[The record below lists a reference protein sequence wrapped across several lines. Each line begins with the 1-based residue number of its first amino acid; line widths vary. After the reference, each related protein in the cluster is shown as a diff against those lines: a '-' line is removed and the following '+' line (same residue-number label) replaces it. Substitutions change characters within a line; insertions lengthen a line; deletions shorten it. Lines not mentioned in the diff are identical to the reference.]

1 VRLRAHALGL
11 AHLQG
16 RASRGFALRS
26 GTLFAIAPGMA
37 QAFATDSFRSVSNQP
52 GSFEGESADADQR
65 LRIEEECLEV
75 SAVSPSELNVLRA
88 WVRRINGTTY
98 AQPYFVE
105 GPPGHFRL
113 YVGEA
118 AERVRTAQGI
128 Q

>member
-1 VRLRAHALGL
+1 MGVRAGIVFAKLDVMAHGAVD
-11 AHLQG
+11 
-16 RASRGFALRS
+16 
-26 GTLFAIAPGMA
+26 M
-37 QAFATDSFRSVSNQP
+37 QP
-52 GSFEGESADADQR
+52 MNHDDHMDEER
-65 LRIEEECLEV
+65 VRIGDECLE
-75 SAVSPSELNVLRA
+75 LNPVTTEEVKELRA

-128 Q
+128 R

>member
-1 VRLRAHALGL
+1 
-11 AHLQG
+11 
-16 RASRGFALRS
+16 
-26 GTLFAIAPGMA
+26 MA
-37 QAFATDSFRSVSNQP
+37 QSAIEIRSEEHPDEERV
-52 GSFEGESADADQR
+52 
-65 LRIEEECLEV
+65 RIGAECLE
-75 SAVSPSELNVLRA
+75 LNPISTEEVTVLRA

-98 AQPYFVE
+98 AQPFLVE

>member
-1 VRLRAHALGL
+1 MAHSA
-11 AHLQG
+11 
-16 RASRGFALRS
+16 
-26 GTLFAIAPGMA
+26 
-37 QAFATDSFRSVSNQP
+37 VEP
-52 GSFEGESADADQR
+52 GSYETEPRHLVDASDPDQR
-65 LRIEEECLEV
+65 VRIEPECLEV
-75 SAVSPSELNVLRA
+75 SASTPEELNVLRA

-98 AQPYFVE
+98 AQPYLVE